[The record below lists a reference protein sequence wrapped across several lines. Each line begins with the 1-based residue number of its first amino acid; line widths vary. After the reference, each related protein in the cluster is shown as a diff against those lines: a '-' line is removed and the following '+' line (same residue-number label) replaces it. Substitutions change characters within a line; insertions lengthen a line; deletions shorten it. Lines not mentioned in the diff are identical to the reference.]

1 MNRLLLSSVAL
12 GLMLSAAAAA
22 ATGTDSH
29 WPMMSMAGGSCP
41 MAGGSGMMNGG
52 MMNGGMMGGGMK
64 GGGMMGGANAA
75 ALDGRLGYLKD
86 QLGITNTQ
94 LAAWNGYADAVKD
107 RFSVMR
113 VARQHMIDAAGAGG
127 TLARMDA
134 RITAMEAMLNA
145 MKALRPATAGLYAV
159 LTPAQKPRADQ
170 LIGAGCG
177 MM

>member
-12 GLMLSAAAAA
+12 GLVLSGAVAA
-22 ATGTDSH
+22 ATGNDSY
-29 WPMMSMAGGSCP
+29 WPMMSTAGGSCP
-41 MAGGSGMMNGG
+41 MAGGPGMMNGG
-52 MMNGGMMGGGMK
+52 MMNGGM
-64 GGGMMGGANAA
+64 GGMMGGGNAA

-86 QLGITNTQ
+86 QLGITNAQ
-94 LAAWNGYADAVKD
+94 LAAWDGYADAVKD
-107 RFSVMR
+107 RFSVMQ
-113 VARQHMIDAAGAGG
+113 VARQHMLDAAGAGG

-145 MKALRPATAGLYAV
+145 MKALRPATAALYSV